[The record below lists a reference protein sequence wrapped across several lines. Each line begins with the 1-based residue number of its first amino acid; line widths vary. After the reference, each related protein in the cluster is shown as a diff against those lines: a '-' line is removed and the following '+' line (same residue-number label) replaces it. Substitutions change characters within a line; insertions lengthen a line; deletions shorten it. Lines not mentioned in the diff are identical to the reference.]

1 MEVLWDLRTRL
12 ILEQYLQDLICGVEN
27 LEQVGVLVEALLAL
41 QYANKLARER
51 TRAKSAGV

>member
-12 ILEQYLQDLICGVEN
+12 NLKQYLQDLICGVEN
-27 LEQVGVLVEALLAL
+27 LEQVGVLVEALLAV

-51 TRAKSAGV
+51 TRAKSAGA

>member
-1 MEVLWDLRTRL
+1 MEVVWDLRTRL
-12 ILEQYLQDLICGVEN
+12 SLEQYLQDLICGVEN

-51 TRAKSAGV
+51 ARAKSAGV